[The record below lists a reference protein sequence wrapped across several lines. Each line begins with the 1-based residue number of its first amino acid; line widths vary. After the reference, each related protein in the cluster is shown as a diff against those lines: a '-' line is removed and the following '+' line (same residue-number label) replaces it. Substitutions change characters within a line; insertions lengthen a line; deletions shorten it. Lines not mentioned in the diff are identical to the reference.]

1 MTMSPDFRDYLVD
14 QLEPFGPIAAKRMF
28 GGGGLFRDGAMF
40 GLIADDVLYL
50 KADEQNQAD
59 FEDRGMGPFTYEKKG
74 RKEPVKLSYWECPPD
89 VLEDPEELCQ
99 WAASAWEAARRSG
112 TGKKKKY
119 KKKPGAAPGG
129 AQ

>member
-1 MTMSPDFRDYLVD
+1 MTMSPNFRDYLVD
-14 QLEPFGPIAAKRMF
+14 QLEPFGPVAAKRMF

-59 FEDRGMGPFTYEKKG
+59 FEDRGMAPFSYEKKS
-74 RKEPVKLSYWECPPD
+74 RKEPVRLSYWEVPPD

-99 WAASAWEAARRSG
+99 WAARAWEAARRSG
-112 TGKKKKY
+112 TGKKKKKN
-119 KKKPGAAPGG
+119 KKKAGMKA
-129 AQ
+129 

>member
-1 MTMSPDFRDYLVD
+1 MTMSPDFRDFLLD
-14 QLEPFGPIAAKRMF
+14 QLEPFGPVAAKRMF

-59 FEDRGMGPFTYEKKG
+59 FEDRGMGPFTYEKKN

-89 VLEDPEELCQ
+89 VLEDPDELSQ
-99 WAASAWEAARRSG
+99 WAARAWEAARRSAKP
-112 TGKKKKY
+112 KKKKAGV
-119 KKKPGAAPGG
+119 KA
-129 AQ
+129 

>member
-1 MTMSPDFRDYLVD
+1 MTMGPGFRDYLLD
-14 QLEPFGPIAAKRMF
+14 QLKTLGPVEAKRMF

-99 WAASAWEAARRSG
+99 WAARAWEAARRSG

-119 KKKPGAAPGG
+119 KKKPGAP
-129 AQ
+129 Q